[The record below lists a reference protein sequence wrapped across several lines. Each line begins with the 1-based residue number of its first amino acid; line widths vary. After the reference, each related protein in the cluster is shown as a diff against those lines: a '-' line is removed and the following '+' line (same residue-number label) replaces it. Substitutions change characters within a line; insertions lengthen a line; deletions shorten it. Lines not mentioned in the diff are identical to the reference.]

1 MKYPR
6 LSFSRPGFA
15 RSGQD
20 TGFEDT
26 GYDRSICVNNLP
38 RVIAKQ

>member
-20 TGFEDT
+20 TGFAGAEIQ
-26 GYDRSICVNNLP
+26 Y
-38 RVIAKQ
+38 IATIYWSVEL